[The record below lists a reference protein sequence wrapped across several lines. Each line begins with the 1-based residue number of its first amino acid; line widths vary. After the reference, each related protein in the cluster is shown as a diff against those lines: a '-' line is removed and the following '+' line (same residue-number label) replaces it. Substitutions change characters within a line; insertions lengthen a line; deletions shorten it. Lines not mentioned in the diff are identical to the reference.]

1 MRYVQMI
8 FSPTGGTSAAAAAV
22 TGIWPNVETIDL
34 SQMGSH
40 SYHFSNE
47 DLVLI
52 AMPSFGGLAPQAILD
67 RLADSEGNGARCV
80 LMAVYG
86 NRAID
91 DTLVQ
96 MEDTVEAKG
105 FRVIA
110 AISAVAQHSMLPQYA
125 AGRPDAQDAV
135 QLKGFSEKILEK
147 AAAND
152 CGKPKLPG
160 NRPYKKPGGG
170 MVPKAGSACTAC
182 GLCAQKCPMG
192 AIDVQNPKLTDK
204 NKCIGCM
211 RCVAIC
217 PTHARSI
224 SKVMAGIAAIAL
236 KKSCFDRKENVL
248 YI

>member
-8 FSPTGGTSAAAAAV
+8 FSPTGGTAAAAAAV
-22 TGIWPNVETIDL
+22 TGNWPNVETIDL

-40 SYHFSNE
+40 SYRFSQE

-52 AMPSFGGLAPQAILD
+52 TMPSFGGLAPQAILD
-67 RLADSEGNGARCV
+67 RLADTEGNGARCV
-80 LMAVYG
+80 LTAVYG

-147 AAAND
+147 AVAND
-152 CGKPKLPG
+152 SGKPQLPG
-160 NRPYKKPGGG
+160 NRPYKKPGSG

-204 NKCIGCM
+204 DKCIGCM

-236 KKSCFDRKENVL
+236 KKSCSDRKENVL

>member
-1 MRYVQMI
+1 M
-8 FSPTGGTSAAAAAV
+8 TGS
-22 TGIWPNVETIDL
+22 WPNVETIDL

-40 SYHFSNE
+40 SYHFSQV

-52 AMPSFGGLAPQAILD
+52 AMPSFGGLAPRAILN
-67 RLADSEGNGARCV
+67 RLADTEGNGARCV

-91 DTLVQ
+91 NTLVQ

-125 AGRPDAQDAV
+125 AGRPDTQDAA
-135 QLKGFSEKILEK
+135 QLKGFSKKILEK

-152 CGKPKLPG
+152 FSKPKLPG
-160 NRPYKKPGGG
+160 NRPYKKPGSG
-170 MVPKAGSACTAC
+170 MVPKAVSACTAC

-192 AIDVQNPKLTDK
+192 AIDIQNPKLTDK
-204 NKCIGCM
+204 DKCIGCM
-211 RCVAIC
+211 RCSAIC
-217 PTHARSI
+217 PNHARSI
-224 SKVMAGIAAIAL
+224 SKVMAGVAAIAL
-236 KKSCFDRKENVL
+236 KKSCSDRKENVL

>member
-1 MRYVQMI
+1 MRFIQMV
-8 FSPTGGTSAAAAAV
+8 FSPTGGTAAAAAAI
-22 TGIWPNVETIDL
+22 TSDWPNAELIDL
-34 SQMGSH
+34 TEQKEH
-40 SYHFSNE
+40 DYCFE
-47 DLVLI
+47 ADDVVLV
-52 AMPSFGGLAPQAILD
+52 AMPSFGGLAPQAALD
-67 RLADSEGNGARCV
+67 RLKNIQGNGAKCV
-80 LMAVYG
+80 LAAVYG

-91 DTLVQ
+91 DTLIQ
-96 MEDTVEAKG
+96 MEDAVEAKG

-125 AGRPDAQDAV
+125 TGRPDAQDAA

-152 CGKPKLPG
+152 CSKPQLPG
-160 NRPYKKPGGG
+160 NRPYKKPGSG

-192 AIDVQNPKLTDK
+192 AIDAQNPKLTDK
-204 NKCIGCM
+204 SKCIGCM
-211 RCVAIC
+211 RCVSVC

-224 SKVMAGIAAIAL
+224 SKVMACVAAVAL
-236 KKSCFDRKENVL
+236 KKACSDRKENVL